1 MATIELP
8 SIINEEYFKQYSPIP
23 KNYDISEVK
32 PFFKVAE
39 ELWIKPLIGQALY
52 DELLEQV
59 CANEVSPENS
69 TLLLVLYPYLS
80 FAICYEALP
89 FISYHMTE
97 VGITKGKSDNSDS
110 VSIND
115 VNFISTQLRNQV
127 EIMKSQAK
135 KFLDEHSDI
144 YPLYKSDGSDCGG
157 CDISPEYQW
166 IVDYYD
172 NYSGRWDWKY
182 FRALYEANR
191 NRPNPRLQVYTTRR
205 RNIDLN

>member
-8 SIINEEYFKQYSPIP
+8 TLINEEYFKQYSPIP
-23 KNYDISEVK
+23 ENYNIKEIK

-39 ELWIKPLIGQALY
+39 QLWVLPLLGQALY

-59 CANEVSPENS
+59 CANEITPENS
-69 TLLLVLYPYLS
+69 TLLLVIYPYLS

-89 FISYHMTE
+89 FISYHFSQ
-97 VGITKGKSDNSDS
+97 VGVTKGKSDNSDS

-127 EIMKSQAK
+127 ETMKGQLK
-135 KFLDEHSDI
+135 KFLDEHSDV
-144 YPLYKSDGSDCGG
+144 YPLYKPADCGV
-157 CDISPEYQW
+157 CDTVCDDCSW
-166 IVDYYD
+166 IADYYG
-172 NYSGRWDWKY
+172 SGRYDWKY

-205 RNIDLN
+205 INIDID

>member
-8 SIINEEYFKQYSPIP
+8 TIINEEYFKQYSPIP
-23 KNYDISEVK
+23 DNYNIKEIK

-39 ELWIKPLIGQALY
+39 QLWVMPLLGQALY

-59 CANEVSPENS
+59 CTNDVTPENS
-69 TLLLVLYPYLS
+69 TLLLVVYPYLS

-89 FISYHMTE
+89 FISYHFSQ
-97 VGITKGKSDNSDS
+97 VGVTKGKSDNSDS

-115 VNFISTQLRNQV
+115 VNFISTQLRSQV
-127 EIMKSQAK
+127 ETMKGQLK
-135 KFLDEHSDI
+135 DFLNNHKDI
-144 YPLYKSDGSDCGG
+144 YPLYKSDDCECTSQNVCEDCG
-157 CDISPEYQW
+157 W
-166 IVDYYD
+166 IADYYG
-172 NYSGRWDWKY
+172 SGRYDWQY

-205 RNIDLN
+205 INIDID

>member
-8 SIINEEYFKQYSPIP
+8 TIINEEYFKQYSPIP
-23 KNYDISEVK
+23 ENYNIKEIK

-39 ELWIKPLIGQALY
+39 QLWVLPVLGQALY

-59 CANEVSPENS
+59 CANNITPENS
-69 TLLLVLYPYLS
+69 TLLLVIYPYLS

-89 FISYHMTE
+89 FISYHFSQ
-97 VGITKGKSDNSDS
+97 VGVTKGKSDNSDS

-127 EIMKSQAK
+127 ETMKIQLK

-144 YPLYKSDGSDCGG
+144 YPLYKPDDCSS
-157 CDISPEYQW
+157 CDTVCDDCSW
-166 IVDYYD
+166 IADYYG
-172 NYSGRWDWKY
+172 SGRYDWKY
-182 FRALYEANR
+182 FRTLYEANR

-205 RNIDLN
+205 INIDID